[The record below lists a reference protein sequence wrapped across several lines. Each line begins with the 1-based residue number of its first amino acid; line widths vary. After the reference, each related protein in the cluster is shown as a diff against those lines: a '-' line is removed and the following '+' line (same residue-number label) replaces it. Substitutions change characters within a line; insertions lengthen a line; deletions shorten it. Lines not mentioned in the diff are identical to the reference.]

1 MSYNPYNQRPQMTC
15 LPTGPVGNPPRMPP
29 GRTPQN
35 PYTTQT
41 TSYGSSQNYGQSYGA
56 PSNFGY
62 PGGY

>member
-1 MSYNPYNQRPQMTC
+1 MTC